1 MKRPLEQLHEYG
13 QSVWFDNI
21 SRPLIRDGG
30 LAKMRDEGL
39 RGVTSN
45 PTIFEKAIAAGD
57 SYDDQLRELLA
68 RTPGAAAAE
77 LVREL
82 MVQDIRMAADV
93 LAPVYEREKGGD
105 GFVSVEV
112 TPSKARDTRATI
124 EEVRLLRS
132 LVDRDN
138 VMIKIPATREG
149 LPAIE
154 QAIAEGCNV
163 NVTLIFSVER
173 YREVAQAYLRGLE
186 RRAAEGKP
194 LDRIASVA
202 SIFVSRVDTMVDEMI
217 RAKIAGLRDPAA
229 ASRLTRLLGK
239 AAVANAKMVYQAFKE
254 IFLGSRGSTLVL
266 KGGAVQRPLW
276 ASTGTKNPAYS
287 DLLYVETLV
296 GPHTVNTVP
305 PATYAAI
312 LDHSRPAPTVESDL
326 EGARAVLRDLV
337 AAGIDFD
344 AVMNALEQEGVA
356 AFERSFEGLERNL
369 QAKRIRL
376 SSRIPA

>member
-1 MKRPLEQLHEYG
+1 MKSPLEQLHDYG
-13 QSVWFDNI
+13 QSIWLDNI
-21 SRPLIRDGG
+21 SRPLICDGG
-30 LAKMRDEGL
+30 LASMRDQGL

-45 PTIFEKAIAAGD
+45 PTIFEKAIAAGEA
-57 SYDDQLRELLA
+57 YDAQLRGLLA
-68 RTPGAAAAE
+68 RTPGAPAAE

-93 LAPVYEREKGGD
+93 LAPVYERERGRD

-124 EEVRLLRS
+124 EEVRQLRS

-154 QAIAEGCNV
+154 QAIAEGCNI

-173 YREVAQAYLRGLE
+173 YREVAHAYLRGLE

-194 LDRIASVA
+194 LEHIASVA
-202 SIFVSRVDTMVDEMI
+202 SIFVSRVDTMVDDMI
-217 RAKIAGLRDPAA
+217 RTKIAGVKDSAA
-229 ASRLTRLLGK
+229 ASRLTGLLGK
-239 AAVANAKMVYQAFKE
+239 AAVANAKMVYEAFKE
-254 IFLGSRGSTLVL
+254 IFLGSRGSTLAL

-296 GPHTVNTVP
+296 GAHTVNTVP

-326 EGARAVLRDLV
+326 AGARAVLRDLV
-337 AAGIDFD
+337 AAGIDFG
-344 AVMNALEQEGVA
+344 AVMNTLEEEGVA

-369 QAKRIRL
+369 ESKRISL
-376 SSRIPA
+376 SSHIPA

>member
-1 MKRPLEQLHEYG
+1 MTNALGQLHDYG
-13 QSVWFDNI
+13 QSIWYDNI
-21 SRPLIRDGG
+21 SRPLICDGG
-30 LAKMRDEGL
+30 LAALRDEGL

-57 SYDDQLRELLA
+57 AYDAQLRGLLA
-68 RTPGAAAAE
+68 QTPGMSTPE

-93 LAPVYEREKGGD
+93 LAPVYEREDGSD

-124 EEVRLLRS
+124 EEVRQLRA
-132 LVDRDN
+132 LVDRKN
-138 VMIKIPATREG
+138 VMVKIPATREG

-154 QAIAEGCNV
+154 QAIAEGCNI

-173 YREVAQAYLRGLE
+173 YREVAHAYLRGLE

-194 LDRIASVA
+194 LDHIASVA
-202 SIFVSRVDTMVDEMI
+202 SVFVSRVDTMVDELI
-217 RAKIAGLRDPAA
+217 RSKISAVKDPAA
-229 ASRLTRLLGK
+229 AARLTGLLGK
-239 AAVANAKMVYQAFKE
+239 SAVANAKMVYQAFKE
-254 IFLGSRGSTLVL
+254 MFLGSRGSSLAL
-266 KGGAVQRPLW
+266 KGAALQRPLW
-276 ASTGTKNPAYS
+276 ASTGTKNPAYN

-326 EGARAVLRDLV
+326 AGARMILRDLA
-337 AAGIDFD
+337 AAGIDLA
-344 AVMNALEQEGVA
+344 AVTNKLEEEGVA
-356 AFERSFEGLERNL
+356 AFERSFEGLERNCET
-369 QAKRIRL
+369 KRLRL
-376 SSRIPA
+376 SSSIPA